1 MTARLSPDPP
11 ILTLPPP
18 SQAVWVN
25 GEPRNGEEI
34 LLVTPPS
41 YTPTIGGLLTDPS
54 TIPNPRLCCPPSNQ
68 GIQAYVGSR
77 CHTSHLPAPQPGYIH
92 TSQWVLKWPFQHFNG
107 SSFPLLAM
115 QNDRGEK
122 VWHQIFKNT
131 PIQNRSPP
139 FPINISYSMFLFDN
153 IFWKLSLQSLVIMKG
168 FGKNY
173 ETF

>member
-1 MTARLSPDPP
+1 MTGRLSPDPP

-77 CHTSHLPAPQPGYIH
+77 CHTSHQPAPKQGIFTH
-92 TSQWVLKWPFQHFNG
+92 LNE
-107 SSFPLLAM
+107 SSSGRF
-115 QNDRGEK
+115 
-122 VWHQIFKNT
+122 
-131 PIQNRSPP
+131 
-139 FPINISYSMFLFDN
+139 NISMETHFPSSQCRMPEVKRFDIKFSRTLQYRTDPHYFQSIIHIPCFYSITYSERFHCNL
-153 IFWKLSLQSLVIMKG
+153 WSS
-168 FGKNY
+168 
-173 ETF
+173 